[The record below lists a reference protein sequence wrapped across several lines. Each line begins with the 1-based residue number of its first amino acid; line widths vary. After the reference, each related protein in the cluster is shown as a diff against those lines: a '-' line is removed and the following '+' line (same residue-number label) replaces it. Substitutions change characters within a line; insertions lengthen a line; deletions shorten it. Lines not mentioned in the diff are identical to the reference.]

1 MTLQPQRARRYAQF
15 PLPDSPYDS
24 RYESGASLASA
35 VVSALHVFPSVGTCG
50 DWYLFQQRLVRQ
62 LRLPG
67 LLGSDF
73 LFLLSPLCVVL
84 AGQRHFLPS
93 LQQQGGCSAFGS
105 SLLSPR
111 CRLES
116 KVLWGVVS
124 VFWGT
129 WFVGSKAI
137 QVVGAVGTSFA
148 KALVVPS
155 AYAMAI
161 QAVGVE
167 VVISVG
173 VEAETSLV
181 VVAVVVL
188 GVGDFCL

>member
-50 DWYLFQQRLVRQ
+50 DWYLFQQRRVRQ

-93 LQQQGGCSAFGS
+93 LQQQGGCSAFDFS
-105 SLLSPR
+105 SLSLRFPWNSNA
-111 CRLES
+111 LG
-116 KVLWGVVS
+116 GVVLVS
-124 VFWGT
+124 WGI
-129 WFVGSKAI
+129 WFAGLVAI
-137 QVVGAVGTSFA
+137 
-148 KALVVPS
+148 
-155 AYAMAI
+155 
-161 QAVGVE
+161 
-167 VVISVG
+167 
-173 VEAETSLV
+173 
-181 VVAVVVL
+181 
-188 GVGDFCL
+188 